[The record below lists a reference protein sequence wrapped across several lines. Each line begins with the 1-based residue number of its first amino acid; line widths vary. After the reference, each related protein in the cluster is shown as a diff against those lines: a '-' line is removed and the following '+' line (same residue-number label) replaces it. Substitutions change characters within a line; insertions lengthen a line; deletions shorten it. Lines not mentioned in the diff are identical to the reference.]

1 MEFNLLAFL
10 FTMGCC
16 LLSWIIAGKT
26 AIKNEYKEWFKN
38 LNHPKNSFLLKYMNI
53 IGIASYLLLG
63 YVLYQLF
70 IINEIISII
79 ITVVVLQLNGLSPFF
94 MYKTK
99 NLKLIFFTFL
109 VIPLFVSVL
118 IFLLIKINLILAI
131 LVIAYFIW
139 LIYDM
144 SYFYR
149 LMKLN
154 NI

>member
-1 MEFNLLAFL
+1 MEFNVLAFL

-16 LLSWIIAGKT
+16 LISWIIAGKT

-38 LNHPKNSFLLKYMNI
+38 LNHPKNSFMLKYMNI
-53 IGIASYLLLG
+53 IGVVFYLLFG

-70 IINEIISII
+70 VSKEIIPIV
-79 ITVVVLQLNGLSPFF
+79 ITVVILQLNGLSPFF

-109 VIPLFVSVL
+109 IIPILVSVL
-118 IFLLIKINLILAI
+118 IFLLMQINLILTI
-131 LVIAYFIW
+131 LVIVHFLW

-154 NI
+154 R